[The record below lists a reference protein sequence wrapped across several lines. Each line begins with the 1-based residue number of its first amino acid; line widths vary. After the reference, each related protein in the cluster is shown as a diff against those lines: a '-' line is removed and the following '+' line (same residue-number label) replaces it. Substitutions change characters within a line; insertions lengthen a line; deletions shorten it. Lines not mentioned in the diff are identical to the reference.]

1 MSGNQSLGTGEDRP
15 TILFIAGNG
24 RSGSTIFHNLLGQL
38 PEVTAVGEVR
48 EIWARGFGRNYMCG
62 CGDSFRD
69 CRMWE
74 AVAEDAFG
82 GMSEVPHVRLAEL
95 TERFRAKDLPL
106 APLPVLGNRKLARMD
121 ELIEALS
128 RLYLSIA
135 KVTGSDVIVDSS
147 KNPSFGYLVKRIAE
161 VDVKVLHFVRD
172 GRAVAYSWLQRKESQ
187 PGKALRRQATSFSA
201 MQWNTRNL
209 TAEMYLR
216 GGYRRLRYEDFVASP
231 EEELSAV
238 ARWIGRPEASL
249 PVLGKTAY
257 LTTLNH
263 SVFGNGV
270 RFAHGEIP
278 LVEDTRWTTGMS
290 ARDRRV
296 ASSLTFPMRMRY
308 GYVGPGTRGRA
319 R

>member
-1 MSGNQSLGTGEDRP
+1 MSENPSVGTGPDRP
-15 TILFIAGNG
+15 TILFIAGDG

-38 PEVTAVGEVR
+38 PGVAAVGEVR

-62 CGDSFRD
+62 CGQLFRE
-69 CRMWE
+69 CSMWD

-95 TERFRAKDLPL
+95 TESFRAKHLPL
-106 APLPVLGNRKLARMD
+106 APLPVLGTRKLAQVE
-121 ELIEALS
+121 ELTEALS

-135 KVTGSDVIVDSS
+135 KVTGTDVIVDSS
-147 KNPSFGYLVKRIAE
+147 KNPSFGYLVKRIPE

-187 PGKALRRQATSFSA
+187 PGKALRRQSPSFSA

-209 TAEMYLR
+209 TAEAYLR
-216 GGYRRLRYEDFVASP
+216 GAYRRLRYEDFLISP

-238 ARWIGRPEASL
+238 ARWIGRSDASL
-249 PVLGKTAY
+249 PVSAGTAH
-257 LTTLNH
+257 LTTPNH

-270 RFAHGEIP
+270 RFAHGDLP
-278 LVEDTRWTTGMS
+278 LVQDVRWTTGMS

-296 ASSLTFPMRMRY
+296 AASMTLPMRVRY
-308 GYVGPGTRGRA
+308 GYVGPSARGRA
-319 R
+319 K